1 MTVSGAASLSCYRHH
16 DRATGVACTR
26 CGRPICPE
34 CMNAASVGFHCPE
47 CVREGQ
53 ASVRRPRQ
61 RGVLGRFAGRWG
73 LATTTLVG
81 LNVAMYLL
89 TAILALPN
97 GGGLIE
103 NSSSTLFQDL
113 ALIPFCTTEGCVVG
127 GAEPWRLLS
136 SAFLHYGLFHLVMN
150 MLALLVLGVDLERYL
165 GRARFVAVYLVSA
178 LFGGA
183 AVTLFADPF
192 SATVGASGGVFGL
205 LGAAVVILRANGGD
219 LRPLI
224 SVLVL
229 NLVISLLPG
238 ISLLGHLGGLVGG
251 MLAAGLL
258 VATRRNVTAQWV
270 GLAVL
275 VMAPFVATLG

>member
-1 MTVSGAASLSCYRHH
+1 MTCYRHH

-26 CGRPICPE
+26 CGRPICPD
-34 CMNAASVGFHCPE
+34 CMRTASVGFHCPE

-53 ASVRRPRQ
+53 ASVRQPRSAGAV
-61 RGVLGRFAGRWG
+61 RRFAGRWG
-73 LATTTLVG
+73 PATTILVA
-81 LNVAMYLL
+81 LNVAAYLL
-89 TAILALPN
+89 TALLALPN
-97 GGGLIE
+97 GGGLIQ
-103 NSSSTLFQDL
+103 NSASVLFHDL
-113 ALIPFCTTEGCVVG
+113 SLIPVCATGELPLTVCPAG
-127 GAEPWRLLS
+127 GVEPWRLLT

-165 GRARFVAVYLVSA
+165 GWARFVAVYLVSA

-183 AVTLFADPF
+183 AVTLFAEPL
-192 SATVGASGGVFGL
+192 SETVGASGGVFGL
-205 LGAAVVILRANGGD
+205 LGAAVVVIRVNRGD

-251 MLAAGLL
+251 GLAAALLMLA
-258 VATRRNVTAQWV
+258 RRNPTLQWV
-270 GLAVL
+270 GIGAMLVLPFAAVL
-275 VMAPFVATLG
+275 A